1 MTRPVFFISVIP
13 LPGITLP
20 PGRVRFAFSSFSAG
34 ADSRDGYGW
43 ILFDSNCRKNGI
55 RQPCIGKSVGK
66 QARIEAMFNFFDFS
80 FAELSFPW

>member
-43 ILFDSNCRKNGI
+43 ILFDWNSTALHREI
-55 RQPCIGKSVGK
+55 RGKTG
-66 QARIEAMFNFFDFS
+66 AD
-80 FAELSFPW
+80 